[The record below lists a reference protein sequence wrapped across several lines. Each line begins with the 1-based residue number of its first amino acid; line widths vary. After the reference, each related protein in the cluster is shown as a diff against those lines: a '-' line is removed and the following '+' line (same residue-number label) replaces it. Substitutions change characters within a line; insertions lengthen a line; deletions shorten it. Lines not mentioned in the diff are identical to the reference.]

1 MKLTTKLLLTFS
13 ITIVLVV
20 YIGVLAWNTAAKF
33 DRQKNV
39 LAYGDN
45 IIVGV
50 LSTDKTALAA
60 ISTNNLDLFKE
71 VKKPFRKFTKTVI
84 ICWKSLI
91 SK

>member
-13 ITIVLVV
+13 ITILLVV
-20 YIGVLAWNTAAKF
+20 YIGILAWNTAAKF

-60 ISTNNLDLFKE
+60 ISTNNLELFND
-71 VKKPFRKFTKTVI
+71 VKK
-84 ICWKSLI
+84 SLQEI
-91 SK
+91 YKNCDDLL